1 MDVELNIKPEPTE
14 PATDNQEPQPV
25 PMETQ
30 DQPVKSEPVEA
41 DQPEGPETE
50 DSEMKTVEV
59 KPEAEPEPEVK
70 TESEPGQEAEHK
82 PDVTEETKPEL
93 DKSLDDHAV
102 SDTAPSFTAPAKL
115 AGPSIRINLMNP
127 VESGKTL
134 ERRESVIS
142 NSSDA
147 DSSAAVPDE
156 NSKYDPDCI
165 IQPPK
170 HENPEPKPK
179 LVGRKL
185 QDFPVQVRGSDT
197 SGLCSIMWLCQTHNR
212 NPIRISEW

>member
-41 DQPEGPETE
+41 DQPEDPETE
-50 DSEMKTVEV
+50 DSEMKAVEV
-59 KPEAEPEPEVK
+59 KPEAGPEPEPEVK

-156 NSKYDPDCI
+156 NSKYDQDCI

-197 SGLCSIMWLCQTHNR
+197 SGLCSIM
-212 NPIRISEW
+212 

>member
-41 DQPEGPETE
+41 DQPEDPETE
-50 DSEMKTVEV
+50 DSEMKAVEV
-59 KPEAEPEPEVK
+59 KPEAGPEPEPEVK

-197 SGLCSIMWLCQTHNR
+197 SGLCSIM
-212 NPIRISEW
+212 